1 MLVRTQLKS
10 FTSITSLG
18 SLFQSL
24 TTLLMKMQYVYKP
37 CLARVYAVPCVLSLI
52 IRGKTESLCSLF
64 SLLRKLWRAMRS
76 FNLLVSK
83 LDKQSL
89 SFSLQ
94 DVSFGPF
101 TSFVPWVHSSIVMI
115 SYCGANSIQSEAVPM
130 LNAVGESPLLAGC
143 AVFNASYSVSQ
154 S

>member
-1 MLVRTQLKS
+1 M
-10 FTSITSLG
+10 
-18 SLFQSL
+18 
-24 TTLLMKMQYVYKP
+24 
-37 CLARVYAVPCVLSLI
+37 YAVPCVLSLI
-52 IRGKTESLCSLF
+52 IRGKRESLCSLF

-115 SYCGANSIQSEAVPM
+115 SYCGANSEAVPM

-143 AVFNASYSVSQ
+143 AVFNASYSVS
-154 S
+154 